1 MISMPLDQAIAKI
14 KEKTE
19 LSEEEINNK
28 INAKLDQLSGLVS
41 KEGAAYII
49 ANELGVKLFE
59 QVSGKL
65 QIKNILA
72 GMRDVE
78 TVGKVTRKFDIREF
92 NVNGRSGK
100 VCSFVI
106 GDETG
111 TIRIVCWG
119 TKAEETS
126 NLSEGNIVR
135 IKSGYVKENNGMKEV
150 HMNDKSTV
158 SVNPEGVTIGEVV
171 QTVAVKPEATRKN
184 ISELQENS
192 SNVELFGTVVQSFE
206 PRFFEVDPSTGRRIK
221 AVDGVFK
228 NQAGEEVQPDFSY
241 VMNVVL
247 DDGTETIRAVFF
259 RDQAQKLVG
268 KTKEEML
275 TYKSNPQEFETVK
288 NDLLGKQIKIT
299 GRANKNQMFDRLEFM
314 TSDVDITPD
323 PKKEIERV
331 EKEVPSVEDPVQK
344 QQEEIRAEV
353 EKIN

>member
-1 MISMPLDQAIAKI
+1 MISMPLEQSIAKI
-14 KEKTE
+14 KEKTS

-28 INAKLDQLSGLVS
+28 INNKLDQLSGLVS

-65 QIKNILA
+65 QIKNILS

-78 TVGKVTRKFDIREF
+78 TIGKVIKKFDIREF
-92 NVNGRSGK
+92 NVNGRAGK
-100 VCSFVI
+100 VCSLMI

-111 TIRIVCWG
+111 TIRVVCWG
-119 TKAEETS
+119 AKAEEIA
-126 NLSEGNIVR
+126 NLSEGAIIR

-150 HMNDKSTV
+150 HMNDKSLIT
-158 SVNPEGVTIGEVV
+158 VNPQGVNIGEVA
-171 QTVAVKPEATRKN
+171 QTIAEKPEAIRKN

-221 AVDGVFK
+221 AEDGVFK
-228 NQAGEEVQPDFSY
+228 NQEGKEVQPDYSY

-259 RDQAQKLVG
+259 RDQAEKLVS
-268 KTKEEML
+268 KSKEEML
-275 TYKSNPQEFETVK
+275 TYRNNIQEFETVK
-288 NDLLGKQIKIT
+288 KELLGKQIKIT
-299 GRANKNQMFDRLEFM
+299 GRVNKNQMFDRLEFM
-314 TSDVDITPD
+314 TNDVDINPD
-323 PKKEIERV
+323 PKKEIERLDQ
-331 EKEVPSVEDPVQK
+331 EEDPVQK
-344 QQEEIRAEV
+344 NQDEIRTEV